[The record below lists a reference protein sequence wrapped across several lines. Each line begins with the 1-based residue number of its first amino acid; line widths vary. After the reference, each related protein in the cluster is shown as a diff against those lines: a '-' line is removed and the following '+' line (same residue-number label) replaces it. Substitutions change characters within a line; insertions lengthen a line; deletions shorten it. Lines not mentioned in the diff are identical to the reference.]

1 LFCAVTL
8 AIAAVPGSAFAG
20 EPGDPSA
27 PLPQVPRLELVPP
40 RALLLAQASPPPGG
54 SKSGSPGAATA
65 SSPAAP
71 PPAATPAAPLA
82 APPAAPAPGGAP
94 PPESGTP
101 AAGGPP
107 PGAARPPPYPYPYPP
122 YPYAYPIPLTPPTLP
137 YDETRPIPPNYKLDE
152 RSNKPLV
159 VTGFSL
165 FALAYGIS
173 LGVSTIVLSVD
184 SRDGEELAPLLIPVV
199 GPFIT
204 MATFDEGAATLALNG
219 ITQTAG
225 LICILVGSFATEKV
239 LVRIDPPAAAMTAPE
254 VLVGPGSASL
264 RWRF

>member
-1 LFCAVTL
+1 LTL
-8 AIAAVPGSAFAG
+8 AIAAAPGSALAG
-20 EPGDPSA
+20 EPDPSA

-40 RALLLAQASPPPGG
+40 RALLLAQASPPSGG
-54 SKSGSPGAATA
+54 SKPGSPGAAT
-65 SSPAAP
+65 PAAP
-71 PPAATPAAPLA
+71 PPATSLGAPPA
-82 APPAAPAPGGAP
+82 APPAAPAPGGAL

-107 PGAARPPPYPYPYPP
+107 PGPARPPPYPYPP

-137 YDETRPIPPNYKLDE
+137 YDETRPIPPNYKLEE

-173 LGVSTIVLSVD
+173 LGVSTIILSFD

-204 MATFDEGAATLALNG
+204 MATFDEGSATLTLNG

-225 LICILVGSFATEKV
+225 LLCILIGSFATEKV
-239 LVRIDPPAAAMTAPE
+239 LVRIDPPAAAMTTPE